1 MRTDT
6 VEHTLA
12 RKELELKFCHI
23 LNWLGDLLVI
33 FPRNDS
39 SGQSSFACE
48 LQGLDYNK
56 AVVC

>member
-6 VEHTLA
+6 AEHTLA
-12 RKELELKFCHI
+12 RNELELKFCHI
-23 LNWLGDLLVI
+23 LGRLGDLLVM
-33 FPRNDS
+33 FPRNGS